1 MPVCTFPAGSPC
13 SNIYLVN
20 NHYHY
25 LVTENYYLSPQEQ
38 HVLDIAREANTILT
52 EDIIQAAGDMHPQTV
67 RNVLSSLVRKG
78 HLFRAKR
85 GIYLRCGEP
94 SLPVIEDPR
103 KLALLL
109 FKGYVA
115 FASALQHWELLEY
128 ESFTV
133 FVATR
138 NKSGRREIGE
148 YLFRAV
154 AMGGRARGM
163 VYDGGIYVSSLEKT
177 IFDCI
182 YKPVHAGGYPLV
194 ARAVSDSRPD
204 WKEVLRWF
212 DMLGSQSLRQR
223 GGYLLSKA
231 GNAPRW
237 LLDRLRYGS
246 EFNVWLDPSAS
257 RRGRFNREWR
267 VMDNVGGWNG
277 G

>member
-1 MPVCTFPAGSPC
+1 MTK
-13 SNIYLVN
+13 
-20 NHYHY
+20 
-25 LVTENYYLSPQEQ
+25 TYYLSPQEQ
-38 HVLDIAREANTILT
+38 HVLDIAGDAGVIVA
-52 EDIIQAAGDMHPQTV
+52 EDLIQAAEGMHPQGV

-94 SLPVIEDPR
+94 SLPVIEDPG

-109 FKGYVA
+109 FRGYVA
-115 FASALQHWELLEY
+115 FASALQHWGLHEY

-138 NKSGRREIGE
+138 NKSGSREVGE
-148 YLFRAV
+148 YVFQAV
-154 AMGGRARGM
+154 AMGDRARGM
-163 VYDGGIYVSSLEKT
+163 VYDGGLYVSSLVKT

-182 YKPVHAGGYPLV
+182 YTPVHAGGYPLV
-194 ARAVSDSRPD
+194 ARAVADSRPD

-212 DMLGSQSLRQR
+212 DLLGSQSLRQR

-237 LLDRLRYGS
+237 LLDRLRSGAKH
-246 EFNVWLDPSAS
+246 NIWLDPSGV
-257 RRGRFNREWR
+257 RKGKLDRGWS
-267 VMDNVGGWNG
+267 VMDNVGGWDG
-277 G
+277 D